1 MFKGKKKVTMYCH
14 QPCTKETNV
23 LSPNKYE
30 GHDHRIK
37 RSCLCWTNTG
47 LWNVASGPDCFS
59 LRLGQAKVPPSVQF
73 SSVAPSCPTLPDPDS
88 SWPHESTAPFLWLPE
103 GGTGLLTNRSVF
115 YLPVL
120 VMTAG
125 RAEAVWCPVCFSQ
138 PGSGHSS
145 LISPALL
152 SLPLSF
158 AFSGAALANWSN
170 TQASLSIP
178 RCCKSL
184 SAFRFPLFVCTLWDR
199 CVAKERVPWC
209 PPHPGLERDGW
220 FESLMQSG
228 FSSFSLFTFW
238 NALGTEA

>member
-1 MFKGKKKVTMYCH
+1 M
-14 QPCTKETNV
+14 
-23 LSPNKYE
+23 LNK
-30 GHDHRIK
+30 HRIMERCQWSWLFLPPPWPGK
-37 RSCLCWTNTG
+37 GATIS
-47 LWNVASGPDCFS
+47 S
-59 LRLGQAKVPPSVQF
+59 LQF
-73 SSVAPSCPTLPDPDS
+73 SRPVVSDS